1 MVGVIDMKNNLAAF
15 RESLGMSQK
24 AFAAELGMPPNT
36 YNNYESGNREPKS
49 DFWITVARRWKVSID
64 YLMGLQDDTEPR
76 VYAAKP
82 QIARRYDALGEDSRQ
97 LVDLIIDFEAGR
109 RPDAAPAPAEVPDVP
124 ATPRMKVIP
133 LFPAAAGPG
142 ELMDGLLVDEVSV
155 LESSPAAFAVRISGD
170 SMEPD
175 FHSGE
180 TVLCERV
187 MPEPGDMAVVM
198 VNGGVI
204 VKKFR
209 KDALGTLYFQ
219 STNPDRRNLDVIV
232 RPDSQDNVNW
242 LGRVVEGDYGF
253 EILA

>member
-1 MVGVIDMKNNLAAF
+1 MKNKLAAF
-15 RESLGMSQK
+15 RESIGMNQK
-24 AFAAELGMPPNT
+24 EFAAALGIPANT

-49 DFWITVARRWKVSID
+49 DFWIAVARRWNVSID
-64 YLMGLQDDTEPR
+64 YLMGLQDDMSPR
-76 VYAAKP
+76 VYAAQP
-82 QIARRYDALGEDSRQ
+82 QIARRYNALGDDSRA
-97 LVDLIIDFEAGR
+97 LVDLIIDFEETRQPVEAS
-109 RPDAAPAPAEVPDVP
+109 PAPVEILPEP
-124 ATPRMKVIP
+124 PRMKVIP

-155 LESSPAAFAVRISGD
+155 LDASPAAFAVRISGD

-175 FHSGE
+175 FRSGE

-187 MPEPGDMAVVM
+187 MPEPGDIAVVM
-198 VNGGVI
+198 VNGCVV

-242 LGRVVEGDYGF
+242 LGRVIEGDYGY
-253 EILA
+253 EIL